1 MCHQIFS
8 ISYWN
13 GSKREKNKYT
23 KRWGVGVL
31 QDDGEELSD
40 LEYGD
45 LSEDEEALISEGV
58 DHDLDL
64 AEQR

>member
-8 ISYWN
+8 IPHWN
-13 GSKREKNKYT
+13 GSKRAKNKYT
-23 KRWGVGVL
+23 KRLGVGVL
-31 QDDGEELSD
+31 QDGGEELSD
-40 LEYGD
+40 LEYED

>member
-8 ISYWN
+8 IPHWN
-13 GSKREKNKYT
+13 GSKRAQNKYT
-23 KRWGVGVL
+23 KRLGVGVL

-40 LEYGD
+40 LEYED

>member
-1 MCHQIFS
+1 MSSNLFYTALKWQQKGKEQI
-8 ISYWN
+8 YQTL
-13 GSKREKNKYT
+13 RC
-23 KRWGVGVL
+23 GVL

-40 LEYGD
+40 VEYED